1 MKLSYIAMDFAKT
14 FTGVNLDLMQTDE
27 KGYDYAMLLIY
38 IDECSNGYKVKKIN
52 KTTEKGTT
60 VVYEAIANANDFK
73 CYKEMI
79 ADKINESNDKW
90 NENVQLS

>member
-1 MKLSYIAMDFAKT
+1 MKLSCIAMDFTKI
-14 FTGVNLDLMQTDE
+14 FRSINLDLMQTDE
-27 KGYDYAMLLIY
+27 KCYDYAILLIY

-73 CYKEMI
+73 RYKEMI
-79 ADKINESNDKW
+79 ADKINEFNDKW